1 MTNTVRCPEYIEN
14 RQVRVRRWW
23 NMKDGKGLV
32 SCSLIKSW
40 LGGDLQ
46 SRDKRVSEAE
56 RV

>member
-1 MTNTVRCPEYIEN
+1 
-14 RQVRVRRWW
+14 
-23 NMKDGKGLV
+23 MKDGKGLV